1 MALRL
6 HRISHNNISLRYKS
20 RSGHL
25 PYGGCPDAEG
35 FFVLRRRSNAAGVC
49 VCFFAFGFAD
59 FINEPKDSR
68 LLLSGELSFPPVFCK
83 KPPPSAERGRMFFI
97 RLYFFLCCYPRG

>member
-1 MALRL
+1 M
-6 HRISHNNISLRYKS
+6 
-20 RSGHL
+20 
-25 PYGGCPDAEG
+25 
-35 FFVLRRRSNAAGVC
+35 LRRRSNAAGVC

-83 KPPPSAERGRMFFI
+83 KPPPSAERSRMFFI